1 MNLPNA
7 KDLVTASVP
16 TIAMLSIAQIN
27 EIAGLVATLL
37 GIAYLLWRWR
47 RQWKDEHKKH
57 LD

>member
-1 MNLPNA
+1 MNSVNA
-7 KDLVTASVP
+7 KDFVTASIP
-16 TIAMLSIAQIN
+16 TVAMLSIAQIN

-47 RQWKDEHKKH
+47 RQWNDGHKKP

>member
-1 MNLPNA
+1 MNMIQA
-7 KDLVTASVP
+7 KDLATAATPVVVWTS
-16 TIAMLSIAQIN
+16 LSQIN

-47 RQWKDEHKKH
+47 RQWNDEHKKH

>member
-1 MNLPNA
+1 MNLPNT
-7 KDLVTASVP
+7 KDFVTASIP
-16 TIAMLSIAQIN
+16 TVAMFSIAQIN

-47 RQWKDEHKKH
+47 RQWKDEHKKP